1 MDWYEYSVTYL
12 NTNTNTGATGF
23 GNTVVNYTK
32 LRYDLEGMT
41 TETKVNEQVQNRF
54 MAYDDTYTQVE
65 TIMQLCQAFVII
77 GVVLSALLTFTLSLC
92 FFDGLRNKFLFWIG
106 MGTLRI
112 VVIVTVFFILVSSI
126 IAFLGFLGITAAFES
141 DGGSSCNYGPCR
153 KFMSPSSR
161 TNAGANLDEVQEW
174 GAREGWFLTL
184 ATIPISILLLIVVVL
199 NKFPIPVDSVGSGE
213 AL

>member
-1 MDWYEYSVTYL
+1 M
-12 NTNTNTGATGF
+12 G
-23 GNTVVNYTK
+23 
-32 LRYDLEGMT
+32 
-41 TETKVNEQVQNRF
+41 
-54 MAYDDTYTQVE
+54 
-65 TIMQLCQAFVII
+65 QLCQAFVII

-112 VVIVTVFFILVSSI
+112 VVI
-126 IAFLGFLGITAAFES
+126 AAFES

>member
-1 MDWYEYSVTYL
+1 M
-12 NTNTNTGATGF
+12 G
-23 GNTVVNYTK
+23 
-32 LRYDLEGMT
+32 
-41 TETKVNEQVQNRF
+41 
-54 MAYDDTYTQVE
+54 TYTQVE

-106 MGTLRI
+106 MGTLRV
-112 VVIVTVFFILVSSI
+112 VVIITV
-126 IAFLGFLGITAAFES
+126 FLGFLGITAAFES

>member
-1 MDWYEYSVTYL
+1 M
-12 NTNTNTGATGF
+12 GQA
-23 GNTVVNYTK
+23 
-32 LRYDLEGMT
+32 
-41 TETKVNEQVQNRF
+41 QNRF

-92 FFDGLRNKFLFWIG
+92 FFDGLRNKFLFWI
-106 MGTLRI
+106 
-112 VVIVTVFFILVSSI
+112 LVSSI
-126 IAFLGFLGITAAFES
+126 IAFLGFLGIPAAFES

-199 NKFPIPVDSVGSGE
+199 NKFPIPVDSVGS
-213 AL
+213 

>member
-112 VVIVTVFFILVSSI
+112 VVIITVFFIVSFNFHNCNGCI
-126 IAFLGFLGITAAFES
+126 ILR
-141 DGGSSCNYGPCR
+141 NY
-153 KFMSPSSR
+153 K
-161 TNAGANLDEVQEW
+161 
-174 GAREGWFLTL
+174 
-184 ATIPISILLLIVVVL
+184 PISIVIVIIPMVVVVIVL
-199 NKFPIPVDSVGSGE
+199 II
-213 AL
+213 

>member
-1 MDWYEYSVTYL
+1 
-12 NTNTNTGATGF
+12 
-23 GNTVVNYTK
+23 
-32 LRYDLEGMT
+32 
-41 TETKVNEQVQNRF
+41 
-54 MAYDDTYTQVE
+54 
-65 TIMQLCQAFVII
+65 MQLCQAFVII

-112 VVIVTVFFILVSSI
+112 VVIV
-126 IAFLGFLGITAAFES
+126 TAAFES